1 MPLYLVVTQVV
12 PLERFQPLH
21 NVLFRQLRMRGFFLK
36 DADLQFIALGFQRC
50 QTLFCCLGD
59 DALFYRGGNIVNFL
73 IDLF

>member
-1 MPLYLVVTQVV
+1 
-12 PLERFQPLH
+12 
-21 NVLFRQLRMRGFFLK
+21 MRGFFLK

-59 DALFYRGGNIVNFL
+59 DALFYHGGNIVNFL